1 MIALTETAAD
11 ALRSAIGA
19 ASASIVGLRV
29 TAHAGGC
36 SGFQYEL
43 GLVESV
49 DSTDL
54 SCESQGISIFTDPES
69 AGRLIGTTIDF
80 IETVESVGFSFN
92 NPLAKSKCGGCN
104 SSC

>member
-1 MIALTETAAD
+1 LTETAAG

-19 ASASIVGLRV
+19 ASTSIVGLRV

-43 GLVESV
+43 GLVESA
-49 DSTDL
+49 DSADL
-54 SCESQGISIFTDPES
+54 SCESRGISIFIDPDS
-69 AGRLIGTTIDF
+69 AERLSGTTIDF
-80 IETVESVGFSFN
+80 IESVDGVGFSFN
-92 NPLAKSKCGGCN
+92 NPQAVSKCGNCK